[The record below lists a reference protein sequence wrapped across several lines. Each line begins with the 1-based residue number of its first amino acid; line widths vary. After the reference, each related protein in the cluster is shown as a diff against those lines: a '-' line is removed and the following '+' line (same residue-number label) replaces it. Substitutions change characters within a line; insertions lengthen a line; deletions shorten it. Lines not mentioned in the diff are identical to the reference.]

1 MTSAVNSVVNASSV
15 THLFKN
21 IVKPVIGAGL
31 AAALALLAACES
43 TPLTPPVTET
53 RQAPGALAAGAGPL
67 WTRQLIAGRFNC
79 ELNNQV
85 DIKMGDGQ
93 RHIDLTWKGKVYV
106 MLPVATS
113 TGALRF
119 EDRDSGM
126 VWIQIPAK
134 SMLLNSKRGE
144 QVANECKV

>member
-1 MTSAVNSVVNASSV
+1 MTYFA
-15 THLFKN
+15 
-21 IVKPVIGAGL
+21 KPVIGAGL
-31 AAALALLAACES
+31 LTTLALLAGCAS
-43 TPLTPPVTET
+43 TPLTLKTPVTET
-53 RQAPGALAAGAGPL
+53 RQAPGALAAGSSPL
-67 WTRQLIAGRFNC
+67 WVRQLIAGRFNC
-79 ELNNQV
+79 ELNNKV

-93 RHIDLTWKGKVYV
+93 RHIDLTWKGRVYV

-126 VWIQIPAK
+126 IWIQIPAK

>member
-1 MTSAVNSVVNASSV
+1 MTNFA
-15 THLFKN
+15 
-21 IVKPVIGAGL
+21 KPAIGAVLL
-31 AAALALLAACES
+31 ATLALLAGCES
-43 TPLTPPVTET
+43 TPLNPPVSET
-53 RQAPGALAAGAGPL
+53 RPAPGALAAGSSPL
-67 WTRQLIAGRFNC
+67 WTRQLVTGRFNC
-79 ELNNQV
+79 EMNNQV

-93 RHIDLTWKGKVYV
+93 RAIDLTWKGHVYV

-126 VWIQIPAK
+126 IWIQIPAK